1 MTCLTAILPV
11 RGINGNSNQIELNHV
26 NNRRNAIMR
35 NKKKT
40 KLPDV
45 PENNIPDEVH
55 LKAGMFAKAFMKLP
69 PVTEK
74 ELKEKLKDNK

>member
-1 MTCLTAILPV
+1 
-11 RGINGNSNQIELNHV
+11 
-26 NNRRNAIMR
+26 MR